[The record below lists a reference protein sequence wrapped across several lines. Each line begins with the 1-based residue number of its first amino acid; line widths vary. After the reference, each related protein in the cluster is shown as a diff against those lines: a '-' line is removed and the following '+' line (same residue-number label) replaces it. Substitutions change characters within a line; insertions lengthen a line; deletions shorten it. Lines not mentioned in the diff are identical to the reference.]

1 MTIEDMYR
9 QNYHIVRGYILSI
22 CGNEHLAEDIASE
35 TFLKAIRHHKNYDGT
50 CRPSTWLCTIAKN
63 LLYDEFRRNKRLVS
77 LEQQESTTQI
87 FSLFDL
93 EQYIINKESSRRI
106 LELATTLKEDARQ
119 VFFMRLE
126 KLSFAEIGD
135 SLGKSE
141 NWARVTYFRAKNKI
155 LEEME
160 GTSHD
165 KL

>member
-22 CGNEHLAEDIASE
+22 CGDEHLAEDIASE
-35 TFLKAIRHHKNYDGT
+35 TFLKAIRHHKSYDGT
-50 CRPSTWLCTIAKN
+50 CCPSTWLCTIARN
-63 LLYDEFRRNKRLVS
+63 LLYDEFRRSKRLVS
-77 LEQQESTTQI
+77 LEQQESTEQA

-93 EQYIINKESSRRI
+93 EQYIINKEISRRI

-126 KLSFAEIGD
+126 NLSFAEIGD

-141 NWARVTYFRAKNKI
+141 TWARVTYFRAKNKI

-160 GTSHD
+160 ENFS
-165 KL
+165 

>member
-22 CGNEHLAEDIASE
+22 CGDEHLAEDIASE
-35 TFLKAIRHHKNYDGT
+35 TFLKAIRHHKSYDGT
-50 CRPSTWLCTIAKN
+50 CRPSTWLCTIARN
-63 LLYDEFRRNKRLVS
+63 LLYDEFRRKKRLVS
-77 LEQQESTTQI
+77 LEEKELMNQTV
-87 FSLFDL
+87 SLFDL
-93 EQYIINKESSRRI
+93 EQYIIKKEDSRRV
-106 LELATTLKEDARQ
+106 LELAAALKENARQ

-126 KLSFAEIGD
+126 DLSFAEIGD
-135 SLGKSE
+135 ALGKSE

-160 GTSHD
+160 ETSHD

>member
-1 MTIEDMYR
+1 MTIEDMYH

-22 CGNEHLAEDIASE
+22 CGDEHLAEDIASE
-35 TFLKAIRHHKNYDGT
+35 TFLRAIRHHKSYDGT
-50 CRPSTWLCTIAKN
+50 CRPSTWLCTIARN
-63 LLYDEFRRNKRLVS
+63 LLYDEFRRSKRLVS
-77 LEQQESTTQI
+77 LEQQESAEQA

-126 KLSFAEIGD
+126 NLSFAEIGD

-141 NWARVTYFRAKNKI
+141 TWARVTYFRAKNKI